1 MANIS
6 VTVGPQP
13 SVNVKVTKPSVPVQ
27 VAEDRVSVEITDPK
41 LVVSVIEGFMAI
53 FRLGDL
59 VDVDTTDLED
69 GCVLVWN
76 ELTSKWVATRVL
88 KKQYIN
94 PGQF

>member
-1 MANIS
+1 MGNIS
-6 VTVGPQP
+6 VQVRPNASTTVRV
-13 SVNVKVTKPSVPVQ
+13 SKPSVPVTI
-27 VAEDRVSVEITDPK
+27 AEDRVSVEITDPK

-76 ELTSKWVATRVL
+76 EITSKWVATRVL
-88 KKQYIN
+88 RKQYIN

>member
-1 MANIS
+1 MGNINVQVRPTAS
-6 VTVGPQP
+6 A
-13 SVNVKVTKPSVPVQ
+13 SVKVSTPSIPVH

-76 ELTSKWVATRVL
+76 EVTSKWVATRML
-88 KKQYIN
+88 EKQFVN
-94 PGQF
+94 SGQF